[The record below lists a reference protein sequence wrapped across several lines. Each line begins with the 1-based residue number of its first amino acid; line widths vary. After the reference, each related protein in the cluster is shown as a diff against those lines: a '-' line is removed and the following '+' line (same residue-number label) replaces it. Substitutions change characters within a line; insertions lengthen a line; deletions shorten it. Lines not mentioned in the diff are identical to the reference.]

1 MARSWER
8 QVRKNS
14 AQLNKQRKKEGK
26 PSIYSTGGPS
36 ADVYKGRNYVL
47 PITMVALAAVYFLL
61 GMLGQEGTAGN
72 SGMTWIIMAMYVF
85 LGLMIFLR
93 RPFLRVEKSAVSTIK
108 FNRDRRLTAD
118 NIAKIKLAKGSVV
131 IEPKGKGGNWV
142 FTRLINRYDTDA
154 IGERLERFAQ
164 THNIPLE
171 K

>member
-1 MARSWER
+1 ME
-8 QVRKNS
+8 KN
-14 AQLNKQRKKEGK
+14 
-26 PSIYSTGGPS
+26 
-36 ADVYKGRNYVL
+36 
-47 PITMVALAAVYFLL
+47 
-61 GMLGQEGTAGN
+61 
-72 SGMTWIIMAMYVF
+72 
-85 LGLMIFLR
+85 
-93 RPFLRVEKSAVSTIK
+93 AVSTIK

>member
-36 ADVYKGRNYVL
+36 ADIYKGRNYVL

-85 LGLMIFLR
+85 LGLMIFCADLSCAWRKTPYR
-93 RPFLRVEKSAVSTIK
+93 RSSST
-108 FNRDRRLTAD
+108 
-118 NIAKIKLAKGSVV
+118 G
-131 IEPKGKGGNWV
+131 
-142 FTRLINRYDTDA
+142 
-154 IGERLERFAQ
+154 IGD
-164 THNIPLE
+164 
-171 K
+171 

>member
-14 AQLNKQRKKEGK
+14 TQLNKQRKKQGK
-26 PSIYSTGGPS
+26 PSIYSSGGAP
-36 ADVYKGRNYVL
+36 ADIYKGRNYVL

-61 GMLGQEGTAGN
+61 GMIGQEGTAG
-72 SGMTWIIMAMYVF
+72 SMTWIIMAMYVF

-93 RPFLRVEKSAVSTIK
+93 RPFLRVEKNAVSTIK
-108 FNRDRRLTAD
+108 FNRDRRLAAD

-142 FTRLINRYDTDA
+142 FTRLINRYDTEA
-154 IGERLERFAQ
+154 MGERLERFAL